1 LVGAGGHGFLPCV
14 GLIVLALSKR
24 ISPEKV
30 ILTPMQSQDIL
41 SFWFEALTPKQHFIK
56 DAALDAAIG
65 ERFGETLDAAARC
78 ELFSWRTSAE
88 GRLAEIIVLDQFSR
102 NVYRDTPRA
111 FAQDAL
117 ALVLAQELV
126 ASGADRNLPPA
137 QRAFAYMPYMHSES
151 ALVHTQ
157 AVALFSQPGMENNL
171 NFEMRHKAIIDR
183 FGRYPHRNAILG
195 RSSSAQ
201 ELAFISEPG
210 SSF

>member
-1 LVGAGGHGFLPCV
+1 MLNSEQQGGLVCHTSITKLWSMQATN
-14 GLIVLALSKR
+14 
-24 ISPEKV
+24 
-30 ILTPMQSQDIL
+30 ILR
-41 SFWFEALTPKQHFIK
+41 FWFEELTPKQHFVK
-56 DAALDAAIG
+56 DAALDETIRA
-65 ERFGETLDAAARC
+65 RFGDTLEAAAKC
-78 ELFSWRTSAE
+78 ELFAWRATND

-126 ASGADRNLPPA
+126 AISQDCGLPVA
-137 QRAFAYMPYMHSES
+137 QRVFAYMPYMHSES

-157 AVALFSQPGMENNL
+157 AVALFTQLGNQDNL
-171 NFEMRHKAIIDR
+171 NFELRHKAIIDR

-195 RSSSAQ
+195 RSSSAE
-201 ELAFISEPG
+201 ELAFLAEPG

>member
-1 LVGAGGHGFLPCV
+1 
-14 GLIVLALSKR
+14 
-24 ISPEKV
+24 
-30 ILTPMQSQDIL
+30 MQDIL
-41 SFWFEALTPKQHFIK
+41 DFWFEELTPKQHFVK
-56 DAALDAAIG
+56 DAALDQIIRV
-65 ERFGETLDAAARC
+65 RFGDTLEAAARC
-78 ELFSWRTSAE
+78 ELFAWRTSAV

-126 ASGADRNLPPA
+126 ASGQDRSLSAA
-137 QRAFAYMPYMHSES
+137 QRVFAYMPYMHSES

-157 AVALFSQPGMENNL
+157 ATELFTLLGNQDNL
-171 NFEMRHKAIIDR
+171 NFELRHKAIIDR
-183 FGRYPHRNAILG
+183 FCRFPHRNAILG

-201 ELAFISEPG
+201 ELAFLSEPG